1 MLKTEIDRE
10 NVHLSNR
17 NVQLSKEIEQL
28 RKDKVQMVEDL
39 HKADYS
45 FKETQGNLTNAYREI
60 DACKEEL
67 GTYQTQIQVAAA
79 VAVKE

>member
-17 NVQLSKEIEQL
+17 NVQLAKESEQL
-28 RKDKVQMVEDL
+28 RKDKVQMVEDIQ
-39 HKADYS
+39 KADYS
-45 FKETQGNLTNAYREI
+45 IKETQGDLTNAYRQI

-67 GTYQTQIQVAAA
+67 KTYQTQFQVAMA

>member
-17 NVQLSKEIEQL
+17 NVQLAKESEQL
-28 RKDKVQMVEDL
+28 RKDKVQLVENL
-39 HKADYS
+39 HKANYS
-45 FKETQGNLTNAYREI
+45 IKETQGDLTNAYREI

-67 GTYQTQIQVAAA
+67 GTYQTKIQVATA

>member
-10 NVHLSNR
+10 NVHLFNR
-17 NVQLSKEIEQL
+17 NVQLAKEIGQL

-45 FKETQGNLTNAYREI
+45 IQETQGNLTNAYRQI
-60 DACKEEL
+60 DALKEEL
-67 GTYQTQIQVAAA
+67 GTYQMQIQVATA
-79 VAVKE
+79 VAVRE